1 MKIKKNHPQNF
12 NEFFE
17 ELNVFPT
24 TREGK
29 RKKNHRQHF
38 DEFFD
43 KLNGIGLYVF
53 PTNREKIISNIFT
66 NFLTNYFL
74 SYYLFWKLCQNV
86 MVKKPFLPTES
97 FGNDSWTQF
106 MAWHRAQGAVE
117 NAFKEKKVD

>member
-74 SYYLFWKLCQNV
+74 SYYLF
-86 MVKKPFLPTES
+86 
-97 FGNDSWTQF
+97 
-106 MAWHRAQGAVE
+106 
-117 NAFKEKKVD
+117 